1 MDVFSAGVVIWE
13 VASGRRLVP
22 ETLDK
27 DQALTKLS
35 AQHGGGQ
42 KVPSSGLRRQPL
54 AWLSLPPS
62 PSPSPSRS
70 PSPEP
75 TQELEKTIADAIA
88 PLAPLLRAPL
98 TSMLEIEPNRRKD
111 AGAVLR
117 SALVSGHITTTV
129 RPSLSR
135 NPNNPTPNPNPNPN
149 PNRYPNPNA

>member
-22 ETLDK
+22 ESLTK
-27 DQALTKLS
+27 DQALTMLS

-54 AWLSLPPS
+54 AWLSPS
-62 PSPSPSRS
+62 PSPSASRS

-88 PLAPLLRAPL
+88 PLDAALRASL
-98 TSMLEIEPNRRKD
+98 ASMLEIEPLRRKD
-111 AGAVLR
+111 AGAVLQ
-117 SALVSGHITTTV
+117 SSLVSGHITTTV

-135 NPNNPTPNPNPNPN
+135 NPNNPNLNPNPNPN

>member
-22 ETLDK
+22 ESLTN
-27 DQALTKLS
+27 DQALTMLS

-54 AWLSLPPS
+54 AWLSPS

-75 TQELEKTIADAIA
+75 TQELEKTITDAIA
-88 PLAPLLRAPL
+88 PLDATLRASL
-98 TSMLEIEPNRRKD
+98 ASMLEIEPLRRKD
-111 AGAVLR
+111 AGAVLQ
-117 SALVSGHITTTV
+117 SSLVSGHITTTV

-135 NPNNPTPNPNPNPN
+135 NPNSPNPNPNPN
-149 PNRYPNPNA
+149 PNPTPNRYPNPNA

>member
-22 ETLDK
+22 ESLTK
-27 DQALTKLS
+27 DQALTMLS

-54 AWLSLPPS
+54 AWLSPS
-62 PSPSPSRS
+62 PSPSASRS

-88 PLAPLLRAPL
+88 PLDATLRTSLA
-98 TSMLEIEPNRRKD
+98 SMLEIEPLRRKD
-111 AGAVLR
+111 AGAVLQ
-117 SALVSGHITTTV
+117 SSLVSGNITTMV

-135 NPNNPTPNPNPNPN
+135 NPNNPNPNPNPN

>member
-22 ETLDK
+22 ESLTK
-27 DQALTKLS
+27 DQALTMLS

-88 PLAPLLRAPL
+88 PLDAALRASL
-98 TSMLEIEPNRRKD
+98 ASMLEIEPLRRKD
-111 AGAVLR
+111 AGAVLQ
-117 SALVSGHITTTV
+117 SSLVSGNITTMV

-135 NPNNPTPNPNPNPN
+135 NPNNPNPNPNPN

>member
-22 ETLDK
+22 ESLTK
-27 DQALTKLS
+27 DQALTMLS

-54 AWLSLPPS
+54 AWLSPS

-75 TQELEKTIADAIA
+75 TQELEKRIADAIA
-88 PLAPLLRAPL
+88 PLDAALRASL
-98 TSMLEIEPNRRKD
+98 ASMLEIEPLRRKD
-111 AGAVLR
+111 ASAVLQ
-117 SALVSGHITTTV
+117 SSLVSGHITTTV

-135 NPNNPTPNPNPNPN
+135 NPNNPNLNPNPNPN